1 MMENIKK
8 PGGQARQNTQ
18 TEHDKDNH
26 KYFANQYTTVKKAF
40 AKAPATMLMIAHQT
54 GIEQANI
61 CRYIARLQKNGEV
74 SLIGF
79 GLCHI
84 SGFKAGFYS
93 TSKRG

>member
-8 PGGQARQNTQ
+8 PEANNNGRSDTNTN
-18 TEHDKDNH
+18 KDSI
-26 KYFANQYTTVKKAF
+26 KSVSNQYYTVKKAF
-40 AKAPATMLMIAHQT
+40 AKSPATMLMIAHQT
-54 GIEQANI
+54 GIERANI
-61 CRYIARLQKNGEV
+61 CRYIATMKRRNEIN
-74 SLIGF
+74 LIGF

>member
-1 MMENIKK
+1 MESTKK
-8 PGGQARQNTQ
+8 PGMGARQQ
-18 TEHDKDNH
+18 AETEQRKVNH

-40 AKAPATMLMIAHQT
+40 AKSPATMLMIAHQT
-54 GIEQANI
+54 GIERANI
-61 CRYIARLQKNGEV
+61 CRYVATMKRRGEIT
-74 SLIGF
+74 LHGF